1 MAPPPPAPDTDPSM
15 EEILASIRRI
25 LNEEPASESAAPA
38 DPDDGVL
45 VLDKSMM
52 RDPSGPASDAAP
64 DHPVAAGPEAPDA
77 KASAPE
83 FAPAARS
90 AVAPEDA
97 VAQPEKTPPPELVA
111 PEAAAAAALAMGDLM
126 RTLAAD
132 RRPKVWSE
140 GPTLEDLVR
149 VTLRP
154 LLKEWLD
161 ANLPPI
167 VERLVR
173 TEIERVVGRVIP

>member
-1 MAPPPPAPDTDPSM
+1 M

-25 LNEEPASESAAPA
+25 LNEDPVSDAPPATSL
-38 DPDDGVL
+38 DDGVL

-52 RDPSGPASDAAP
+52 RDPHVTAPGATEVTRSAADPREAGGATAADASSDLAATQIDTAGEPPPASPTPQAAVVP
-64 DHPVAAGPEAPDA
+64 TA
-77 KASAPE
+77 
-83 FAPAARS
+83 
-90 AVAPEDA
+90 
-97 VAQPEKTPPPELVA
+97 ELVA
-111 PEAAAAAALAMGDLM
+111 PEAAAAAAMAMGNLM

-132 RRPKVWSE
+132 RQPKVWSE

-149 VTLRP
+149 LTLRP

>member
-1 MAPPPPAPDTDPSM
+1 M

-25 LNEEPASESAAPA
+25 LNEEPAADDAAAPAA

-52 RDPSGPASDAAP
+52 LDPSGEPQAGPAEGQEAVPQGSPQGDLEDMAQTEPADDAAP
-64 DHPVAAGPEAPDA
+64 ADPSPAVDAPVPGAPD
-77 KASAPE
+77 
-83 FAPAARS
+83 
-90 AVAPEDA
+90 
-97 VAQPEKTPPPELVA
+97 LVA
-111 PEAAAAAALAMGDLM
+111 PEAAAAAATAMGTLM

-132 RRPKVWSE
+132 RRPKVWAE
-140 GPTLEDLVR
+140 GPTLEDMVR
-149 VTLRP
+149 ATLRP

-161 ANLPPI
+161 TNLPPI

-173 TEIERVVGRVIP
+173 AEIERVVGRVIP

>member
-1 MAPPPPAPDTDPSM
+1 M

-25 LNEEPASESAAPA
+25 LNEEPAPDSAAAA

-52 RDPSGPASDAAP
+52 MDPSAPHVAAEPAAAEHPLGDPPAEAVQPAHEPPAAEETMHQDASQPEPKPAAAP
-64 DHPVAAGPEAPDA
+64 D
-77 KASAPE
+77 
-83 FAPAARS
+83 
-90 AVAPEDA
+90 
-97 VAQPEKTPPPELVA
+97 LVA
-111 PEAAAAAALAMGDLM
+111 PEAAALAAHAMGNLM

-132 RRPKVWSE
+132 RRPKVWSD

-161 ANLPPI
+161 ENLPPL

-173 TEIERVVGRVIP
+173 VEIERVVGRVIP